1 MPGFIGIKDEFVAP
15 MPLYHIYE
23 SFLVIFPVLGRPG
36 IEMEITVKIV
46 QDAVTGGV
54 GIRHEKTGGWLYA
67 YQMHLEL
74 QDHPEGGVVDRDEA
88 GIPAPRISE
97 KMNVHNVSNF
107 RQNHSKQA
115 AGMDNFFRGGSGG
128 LPRLRPVEP
137 HLS

>member
-1 MPGFIGIKDEFVAP
+1 MPGFIGVENEFVAP
-15 MPLYHIYE
+15 MPLYHIDE
-23 SFLVIFPVLGRPG
+23 SLLVIIPVLGRPG
-36 IEMEITVKIV
+36 IEVEIAIQVV
-46 QDAVTGGV
+46 QDPVAGSV

-74 QDHPEGGVVDRDEA
+74 QDHPECGVIDGDEA

-107 RQNHSKQA
+107 RQNHSKRV
-115 AGMDNFFRGGSGG
+115 AGMDNFFRAGSGG

-137 HLS
+137 HLP